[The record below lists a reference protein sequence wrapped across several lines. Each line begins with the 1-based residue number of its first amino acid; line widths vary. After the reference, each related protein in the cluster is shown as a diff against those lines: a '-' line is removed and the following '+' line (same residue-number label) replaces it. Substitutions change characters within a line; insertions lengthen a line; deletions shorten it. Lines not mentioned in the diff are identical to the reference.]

1 MRRITIDRP
10 LAKVRGI
17 KRRLRAIDKWS
28 DSFDG
33 YFPSEHSSE
42 RYWNCKL
49 PVLDRLVAPPIT
61 TNEIQAH
68 CASALL
74 RAIKHLSAAKP
85 EQFKNAIVTALIT
98 YPDMFGSEICIFF
111 DNEYYESFFKRNSE
125 WESLILIEGKSLS
138 EKLDFQLAESF
149 TETGFDFSSKD
160 EWEGE
165 VTTFEQEWWSYRA

>member
-1 MRRITIDRP
+1 MRRISTDRP
-10 LAKVRGI
+10 IAKVRGI

-28 DSFDG
+28 DSFEG

-42 RYWNCKL
+42 RYWNWKL

-68 CASALL
+68 CAK
-74 RAIKHLSAAKP
+74 AILKAVEHLSTAKP
-85 EQFKNAIVTALIT
+85 EQYKNSIVTALIT
-98 YPDMFGSEICIFF
+98 YPDMFGSEICVFF
-111 DNEYYESFFKRNSE
+111 DKEYYESFFKRNSE
-125 WESLILIEGKSLS
+125 WESLISIEGNSLS
-138 EKLDFQLAESF
+138 ESLGFKLPESF
-149 TETGFDFSSKD
+149 TETGFVFSTKE